1 MKTALVLVLA
11 LIIVCYLRADALAAW
26 IGNLSPRHQAIA
38 IASVVILVGVLWIG
52 DFVGTVIGFVRDL
65 FRRGK

>member
-11 LIIVCYLRADALAAW
+11 LIIVCYLRADALATW

-38 IASVVILVGVLWIG
+38 IGCVVILIGVLWIG
-52 DFVGTVIGFVRDL
+52 NLIDDMIGFVRDL
-65 FRRGK
+65 FRRRK

>member
-11 LIIVCYLRADALAAW
+11 LILVCCLRAEW
-26 IGNLSPRHQAIA
+26 IGQLSPRHQAIA
-38 IASVVILVGVLWIG
+38 IGCAVILIGVLWIG
-52 DFVGTVIGFVRDL
+52 DFVDTLIGFIRDL